1 MTPRLIGTVIAMA
14 LDPEIEGVAADL
26 KLLVNTAT
34 DNKDEWILVLE
45 QIGVMASTIA
55 AQLRKSGP
63 QIVQAAALPLGAGLP
78 PGLRIIDQ
86 SGRRR

>member
-55 AQLRKSGP
+55 EQLRKSGP
-63 QIVQAAALPLGAGLP
+63 QIVQAVALPPGAGIP
-78 PGLRIIDQ
+78 TGLRIIDQ
-86 SGRRR
+86 SGRRK